1 MEGHLISDSQFQNMA
16 ALERVSDAV
25 DFLKQFPSY
34 QTVLDDLENDQL
46 HRSMIEQ
53 RLTLSQY
60 HDFAKLYRFSN
71 LSQRKFLDLYFMH
84 YEIAILKKCLRSVL
98 DRQNFQLNLAVFQKF
113 FDKHSKLDLIQ
124 LSTAENLDDFVANL
138 HGSPYYEPLLK
149 LSEES
154 EVSLFDY
161 EMHLD
166 LMYFKTMWKIKDKL
180 LSKNEQKILTQCFG
194 SKLDMLNIQWIYR
207 SKKYYNLSPEN
218 IYSLLIP
225 LQNRLKNDEIIK
237 MSEAANLDEFY
248 QALHGTFYGSLELT
262 DLNEKPDLERLYEKV
277 LNRIHRLTSK
287 RQPYSIATLNSYLY
301 FKELEIRNIIT
312 VIEGIRYDL
321 GASTICSYI
330 MKN

>member
-1 MEGHLISDSQFQNMA
+1 
-16 ALERVSDAV
+16 
-25 DFLKQFPSY
+25 
-34 QTVLDDLENDQL
+34 
-46 HRSMIEQ
+46 
-53 RLTLSQY
+53 
-60 HDFAKLYRFSN
+60 
-71 LSQRKFLDLYFMH
+71 MH
-84 YEIAILKKCLRSVL
+84 YEIAILKKCLRNVL
-98 DRQNFQLNLAVFQKF
+98 DRNNFQLNLAVFQKF
-113 FDKHSKLDLIQ
+113 FDKHSKLDLIR

-149 LSEES
+149 LSEEQN
-154 EVSLFDY
+154 VTLFDY

-180 LSKNEQKILTQCFG
+180 LSKKEQQILTQCFG

-207 SKKYYNLSPEN
+207 SKKYYNLSSAD

-225 LQNRLKNDEIIK
+225 VQHKLKEEEIRK
-237 MSEAANLDEFY
+237 MAESASLDEFY
-248 QALHGTFYGSLELT
+248 QALRSTFYGSLKLT
-262 DLNEKPDLERLYEKV
+262 ELNEKPNLEELYEKV

-301 FKELEIRNIIT
+301 FKELEIRKIIT

-321 GASTICSYI
+321 GAATICSYI